1 MQFST
6 DNNESKFIP
15 SKILSI
21 DDINKKH
28 IFNNDIFNKYK
39 TTAVVEG
46 ELIVTDKNVNLN
58 THRKKIVKEKY
69 KDYLKNIEKHDKN
82 IDKDKWIYNI
92 INNISEQDKILYRDD
107 KCIVF
112 PSYIWDSKNLE
123 KLRILCIPIDT
134 SLRCIRSLEFKHVSL
149 LKHMKKVT
157 CAVIKEKYGIDE
169 CYLKKF
175 FHYEPS
181 TYHLH
186 IHFAIISDKEVNSSV
201 EYSHDLDT
209 VIFNL
214 FICNNYYKRIHLN
227 KVS

>member
-1 MQFST
+1 MQFIT
-6 DNNESKFIP
+6 DNNECKFLP

-21 DDINKKH
+21 DDINKEH
-28 IFNNDIFNKYK
+28 IFNNDIYNKYK
-39 TTAVVEG
+39 TTSIIEG
-46 ELIVTDKNVNLN
+46 ELIVYNKPIKN
-58 THRKKIVKEKY
+58 TQRKKIIKETY
-69 KDYLKNIEKHDKN
+69 QDYLKNIEKHDKN
-82 IDKDKWIYNI
+82 SDKDKWIYNI

-107 KCIVF
+107 KCIVI
-112 PSYIWDSKNLE
+112 PSYIWDSKNID
-123 KLRILCIPIDT
+123 KLRILCIPQDI
-134 SLRCIRSLEFKHVSL
+134 SLRCIRTLEFSHIPL

-157 CAVIKEKYGIDE
+157 CLVIKEKYGIDE

-186 IHFAIISDKEVNSSV
+186 IHFSNITDKDVNSSV

-214 FICNNYYKRIHLN
+214 FICSNYYKRIDLN
-227 KVS
+227 KLL